1 MINTYCN
8 PSRLII
14 NKGKKISQEETTL
27 GDHLA
32 MLFYALITW
41 LIQNS
46 PRSIF
51 SIKQV
56 WLTEAMVG
64 YCNSRREKKWLLHK
78 WIKILDYIK
87 NNYKLEETKKMFDST
102 FKYTTSGKRHLRASN
117 GSTDFRLEYITEK
130 INPWSDGAM
139 RWNYWLLRW
148 LWFWSP
154 LTLILILS
162 DVI

>member
-1 MINTYCN
+1 MINTYCS

-14 NKGKKISQEETTL
+14 NKGKKISQEESTL

-32 MLFYALITW
+32 MSFYALITW

-56 WLTEAMVG
+56 WLTETMVVG
-64 YCNSRREKKWLLHK
+64 YCNSRREKKWLLRK
-78 WIKILDYIK
+78 WIKILDYLK
-87 NNYKLEETKKMFDST
+87 NNLFDST
-102 FKYTTSGKRHLRASN
+102 FKYTTSGKRHLRPSN
-117 GSTDFRLEYITEK
+117 GSADFRLEYITEK
-130 INPWSDGAM
+130 INPWSHGAM